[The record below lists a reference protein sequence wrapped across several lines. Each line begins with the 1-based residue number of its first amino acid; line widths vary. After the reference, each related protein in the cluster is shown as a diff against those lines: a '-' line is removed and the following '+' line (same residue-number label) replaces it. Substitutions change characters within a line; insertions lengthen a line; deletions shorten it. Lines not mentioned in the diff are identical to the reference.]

1 MSRTSTN
8 IVLGLGLA
16 GLIVEA
22 IVSHP
27 ALAVDKVKLFTV
39 TTPKDQIVIGLTKEE
54 VDALPGKDAAGVIKV
69 LGERGSMQVW
79 QYSERRGISG
89 EQEQAPVAVQI
100 AEPAAKQQESA
111 RGQQVRVHHPGQR
124 AFGEVQAFADRRQ
137 RDIHDRH
144 IEHDHQHAQAQHG
157 QREPAFALMSSLR
170 GVCCD

>member
-27 ALAVDKVKLFTV
+27 ALAVDKVKLFKV

-54 VDALPGKDAAGVIKV
+54 VDALPGKNAAGITKV

-79 QYSERRGISG
+79 QYRERRGISG
-89 EQEQAPVAVQI
+89 EQEQAPVKTFVLTANTAVQI
-100 AEPAAKQQESA
+100 EPYKTQLRVVPITEEKMAIVDTDNLPA
-111 RGQQVRVHHPGQR
+111 RP
-124 AFGEVQAFADRRQ
+124 FSDTVQIR
-137 RDIHDRH
+137 
-144 IEHDHQHAQAQHG
+144 
-157 QREPAFALMSSLR
+157 
-170 GVCCD
+170 